1 MARFVQMLQKSGV
14 YSDQNFMIVP
24 QHGFNLVALRD
35 GKDYRIDYDN
45 RLDVQEV
52 RFNQV
57 DRIANE
63 YVQKRAGG
71 QESIDQLTRLRTSMY
86 GTIAPAAR
94 AKLLQVSAKGA
105 GIPVIKAKHG
115 SIEVRLDVGILRR
128 KEFSVAFKLV
138 KHMNSQGAMVPLTK
152 FQTGDVQRW
161 IDQLNWIFGA
171 QTNIYFKLVG
181 AEWVPIRRTLGQPM
195 NADVFKKTLVPYKHG
210 SANLTCFLV
219 GKYKG
224 DETGTHAAGT
234 YFGPEKVCVV
244 DDGPHQGIFD
254 DWTYDSFV
262 GVMAHEFA
270 HFLGGPHHSRGPLLL
285 SRGIETCELDKQLVA
300 QLNPW

>member
-1 MARFVQMLQKSGV
+1 MARFVQMLPKSGV

-24 QHGFNLVALRD
+24 QHGFNLVCLREGTD
-35 GKDYRIDYDN
+35 CRIDHDS

-63 YVQKRAGG
+63 YMQKRVIGRDGA
-71 QESIDQLTRLRTSMY
+71 DMLTRLRTSMY
-86 GTIAPAAR
+86 GTVASDSR
-94 AKLLQVSAKGA
+94 AKLLKVSAQGA
-105 GIPVIKAKHG
+105 GIPVIKAKYG
-115 SIEVRLDVGILRR
+115 SVEVRLDVGILRR

-138 KHMNSQGAMVPLTK
+138 KHMNGQGAMVSLTK
-152 FQTGDVQRW
+152 FHMADAQRW
-161 IDQLNWIFGA
+161 VDQLNWIFGA
-171 QTNIYFKLVG
+171 QTNIFFKLVG
-181 AEWVPIRRTLGQPM
+181 AEWVPIGRTLGQPM

-224 DETGTHAAGT
+224 DEHGVHAAGT
-234 YFGPEKVCVV
+234 YFGQEKVCVV
-244 DDGPHQGIFD
+244 DDGPHREFFD

-270 HFLGGPHHSRGPLLL
+270 HFLGGPHHSRGSLLL
-285 SRGIETCELDKQLVA
+285 SKGIETCELDKQLVA